1 MQNKQFS
8 QETQDFMY
16 ELFVT
21 AIERAISNGTYNH
34 KQTDIIDTE
43 DEGKDQIDT
52 LDSEMNIHGSSEG
65 KNKADPLSK
74 YPSSLTIAQLAESQG
89 VCIKTARNWCLM
101 IDDPIPSYKVG
112 NVRRIRKEVLVSWI
126 KNREKPEIR

>member
-1 MQNKQFS
+1 MHNKQFS

-21 AIERAISNGTYNH
+21 AVERAISNGAYNH

-43 DEGKDQIDT
+43 HEVKDQIDT
-52 LDSEMNIHGSSEG
+52 FDLEMNIPGGSAG
-65 KNKADPLSK
+65 KEKAESLSR
-74 YPSSLTIAQLAESQG
+74 YPASLTIAQLAESQG
-89 VCIKTARNWCLM
+89 VCIKTARNWCLI

-112 NVRRIRKEVLVSWI
+112 NVRRIRKESILDWI
-126 KNREKPEIR
+126 ERREQL